1 MFHITKLIKI
11 TIFLILLYS
20 IYVYVKMPSLTEG
33 FTNNV
38 RETFRP
44 TMRKIRS
51 AVTTV
56 TDKLTIKREN
66 VKLKMGF

>member
-1 MFHITKLIKI
+1 
-11 TIFLILLYS
+11 
-20 IYVYVKMPSLTEG
+20 MPSLTEG

-44 TMRKIRS
+44 TMRSIRS
-51 AVTTV
+51 AVTKV
-56 TDKLTIKREN
+56 TDKLMIKREN

>member
-20 IYVYVKMPSLTEG
+20 IYIYVKMPSLTEG

-44 TMRKIRS
+44 TMRSIRS
-51 AVTTV
+51 AVTKV
-56 TDKLTIKREN
+56 TDKLMIKREN

>member
-11 TIFLILLYS
+11 IIFLILLYS
-20 IYVYVKMPSLTEG
+20 IYVYVKIPSLTDE
-33 FTNNV
+33 FTNNA

-51 AVTTV
+51 AVTNV
-56 TDKLTIKREN
+56 TDKVMIKREN
-66 VKLKMGF
+66 IKLKMGV